1 MSANPKPNQILAIL
15 NSCRTIMNAHAHRP
29 IPADFFEMQRRMLRV
44 AFQQREI
51 SVGELLNFAWKL
63 FVEFPELWIGAMRHK
78 SVQRPLRKSLMA
90 SSASAS
96 RRPAATSCSNC
107 LSQASASNS
116 ANQLRKVANS
126 SAESLLTAVSISLI
140 VLTQ

>member
-1 MSANPKPNQILAIL
+1 
-15 NSCRTIMNAHAHRP
+15 
-29 IPADFFEMQRRMLRV
+29 MLRIV
-44 AFQQREI
+44 FQQRKI
-51 SVGELLNFAWKL
+51 LVGERLNFAWKL
-63 FVEFPELWIGAMRHK
+63 FVELPELWIGAMLHK

-96 RRPAATSCSNC
+96 RRPVATSRSNC
-107 LSQASASNS
+107 LSHVSASNS

-126 SAESLLTAVSISLI
+126 SVERWLTAVSISLI